1 MRRSIIIISIV
12 VGMIVAALA
21 PAIDSIGVVADVPE
35 RTVAARGRGV
45 KGVNAKPT
53 RRQRNKP
60 ARESREDVRV
70 AGLYGGVRQAFRIS
84 KSAIEEAM
92 YAVGVATPPRK
103 DRFAVVYMDLPD
115 GNRWAL
121 VYQVDNPTWRK
132 LKRVLRGSSEQD
144 PNIVAYGREQGAY
157 DLPVEV
163 GSEYIGG
170 FVNPSF
176 VIVEESDRKG
186 RVNRAQNVVV
196 DGRRVEVRARVQRVA
211 KKGYCFNCRESVRRD
226 EIRDVTF
233 TNGRDATVGG
243 CVNCG
248 SSVYRTG
255 TVGTEVVPVV
265 ALQGAAAK
273 VAVPAGAR

>member
-1 MRRSIIIISIV
+1 MKSSIIVIAIV
-12 VGMIVAALA
+12 VGMIAAALA
-21 PAIDSIGVVADVPE
+21 AVDSTGVSIDVPE

-53 RRQRNKP
+53 RRHRNKP

-144 PNIVAYGREQGAY
+144 PNIVAYGRERNIY

-163 GSEYIGG
+163 GEDYHGG

-176 VIVEESDRKG
+176 VIVEQVDRKG
-186 RVNRAQNVVV
+186 RFDPTSNVVV
-196 DGRRVEVRARVQRVA
+196 DGRRVEGRARVERVA
-211 KKGYCFNCRESVRRD
+211 KKGYCFSCRESVRRT
-226 EIRDVTF
+226 EVSDVTF
-233 TNGRDATVGG
+233 ANGREATVGG

-248 SSVYRTG
+248 AGVYRTG
-255 TVGTEVVPVV
+255 SAGTEVVPVV
-265 ALQGAAAK
+265 ALQGAAMA
-273 VAVPAGAR
+273 VVPAEVY

>member
-1 MRRSIIIISIV
+1 M
-12 VGMIVAALA
+12 
-21 PAIDSIGVVADVPE
+21 
-35 RTVAARGRGV
+35 
-45 KGVNAKPT
+45 
-53 RRQRNKP
+53 
-60 ARESREDVRV
+60 
-70 AGLYGGVRQAFRIS
+70 AGLYAGVRQAFRIS

-103 DRFAVVYMDLPD
+103 DRFAVVAMDLPD

-132 LKRVLRGSSEQD
+132 LKRVLLGGEYD

-186 RVNRAQNVVV
+186 RVNPAQNVVV

-211 KKGYCFNCRESVRRD
+211 KKGYCFSCRESVRRD

-233 TNGRDATVGG
+233 SNGRDATVGG

-248 SSVYRTG
+248 ASVYRTG

-273 VAVPAGAR
+273 AAVPAGS

>member
-1 MRRSIIIISIV
+1 MRHSIIVISIV
-12 VGMIVAALA
+12 VGMIAAALVA
-21 PAIDSIGVVADVPE
+21 VDSIGVVADVPE

-45 KGVNAKPT
+45 KGINAQPT
-53 RRQRNKP
+53 RSQRNKP

-70 AGLYGGVRQAFRIS
+70 AGLYAGVGQAFRIS

-92 YAVGVATPPRK
+92 YAVGVAIPPRK
-103 DRFAVVYMDLPD
+103 DRFAVVAMDLPD

-121 VYQVDNPTWRK
+121 VYHVDNPSWRK
-132 LKRVLRGSSEQD
+132 LKRVLLGGEYD

-233 TNGRDATVGG
+233 SNGRDATVGG

-248 SSVYRTG
+248 ASVYRTG

-273 VAVPAGAR
+273 VAVPAGS

>member
-1 MRRSIIIISIV
+1 MRHSIIVISIV
-12 VGMIVAALA
+12 VGMIAAALVA
-21 PAIDSIGVVADVPE
+21 VDSIGVVADVPE

-45 KGVNAKPT
+45 KGINAQPT

-70 AGLYGGVRQAFRIS
+70 AGLYAGVGQAFRIS

-92 YAVGVATPPRK
+92 YAVGVAIPPRK
-103 DRFAVVYMDLPD
+103 DRFAVVAMDLPD

-121 VYQVDNPTWRK
+121 VYHVDNPSWRK
-132 LKRVLRGSSEQD
+132 LKRVLLGGEYD

-176 VIVEESDRKG
+176 VIVEEVDRRG

-233 TNGRDATVGG
+233 SNGRDATVGG

-255 TVGTEVVPVV
+255 TVGTEVVPLV

-273 VAVPAGAR
+273 VAVPAGS

>member
-1 MRRSIIIISIV
+1 MRHSIIVISIV
-12 VGMIVAALA
+12 VGMIAAALVA
-21 PAIDSIGVVADVPE
+21 VDSIGVVADVPE

-45 KGVNAKPT
+45 KGINAQPT

-92 YAVGVATPPRK
+92 YAVGIATPPRK

-176 VIVEESDRKG
+176 VIVEEVDRRG
-186 RVNRAQNVVV
+186 RVNPAQNVVV
-196 DGRRVEVRARVQRVA
+196 DGRRVEIRARVQRVA
-211 KKGYCFNCRESVRRD
+211 KKGYCFSCRESVRRD

-233 TNGRDATVGG
+233 SNGRDATVGG

-255 TVGTEVVPVV
+255 TVGTEVVPLV

-273 VAVPAGAR
+273 VAVPAGS

>member
-1 MRRSIIIISIV
+1 MRHSIIVISIV
-12 VGMIVAALA
+12 VGMIAAALVA
-21 PAIDSIGVVADVPE
+21 VDSIGVVADVPE

-45 KGVNAKPT
+45 KGINEQPT

-103 DRFAVVYMDLPD
+103 DRFAVVAMDLPD

-121 VYQVDNPTWRK
+121 VYQVDNPSWRK
-132 LKRVLRGSSEQD
+132 LKRVLLGGEYD

-163 GSEYIGG
+163 GSD
-170 FVNPSF
+170 VH
-176 VIVEESDRKG
+176 
-186 RVNRAQNVVV
+186 
-196 DGRRVEVRARVQRVA
+196 RRVRQ
-211 KKGYCFNCRESVRRD
+211 
-226 EIRDVTF
+226 
-233 TNGRDATVGG
+233 
-243 CVNCG
+243 
-248 SSVYRTG
+248 
-255 TVGTEVVPVV
+255 PVV
-265 ALQGAAAK
+265 RHRRGERPEGSGQPRAERRRGR
-273 VAVPAGAR
+273 PPR

>member
-1 MRRSIIIISIV
+1 MRHSIIVISIV
-12 VGMIVAALA
+12 VGMIAAALVA
-21 PAIDSIGVVADVPE
+21 VDSIGVVADVPE

-45 KGVNAKPT
+45 KGINAQPT

-70 AGLYGGVRQAFRIS
+70 AGLYAGVGQAFRIS

-92 YAVGVATPPRK
+92 YAVGVAIPPRK
-103 DRFAVVYMDLPD
+103 DRFAVVAMDLPD

-121 VYQVDNPTWRK
+121 VYHVDNPTWRK
-132 LKRVLRGSSEQD
+132 LKRVLLGGEYD

-176 VIVEESDRKG
+176 VIVEEVDRRG

-211 KKGYCFNCRESVRRD
+211 KKGYCFSCRESVRRD

-233 TNGRDATVGG
+233 SNGRDATVGG

-248 SSVYRTG
+248 ASVYRTG
-255 TVGTEVVPVV
+255 TVGTEVVLLV

-273 VAVPAGAR
+273 VAVPAGS

>member
-1 MRRSIIIISIV
+1 MRHSIIVISIV
-12 VGMIVAALA
+12 VGMIAAALVA
-21 PAIDSIGVVADVPE
+21 VDSIGVVADVPE

-45 KGVNAKPT
+45 KGINAQPT

-70 AGLYGGVRQAFRIS
+70 AGLYAGVGQAFRIS

-92 YAVGVATPPRK
+92 YAVGVAIPPRK
-103 DRFAVVYMDLPD
+103 DRFAVVAMDLPD

-121 VYQVDNPTWRK
+121 VYHVDNPSWRK
-132 LKRVLRGSSEQD
+132 LKRVLLGGEYD

-176 VIVEESDRKG
+176 VIVEEVDRRG

-196 DGRRVEVRARVQRVA
+196 DGRRVEARARVQRVA

-233 TNGRDATVGG
+233 SNGRDATVGG

-248 SSVYRTG
+248 ASVYRTG
-255 TVGTEVVPVV
+255 TVGTEVVPLV

-273 VAVPAGAR
+273 VAVPAGS